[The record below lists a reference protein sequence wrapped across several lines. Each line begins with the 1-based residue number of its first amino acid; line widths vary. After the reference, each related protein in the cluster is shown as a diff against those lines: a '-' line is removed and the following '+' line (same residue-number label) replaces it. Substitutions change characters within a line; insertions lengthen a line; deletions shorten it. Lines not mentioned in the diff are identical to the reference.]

1 MAVAP
6 QDESTGGDW
15 MEVGVGCRLVSSPL
29 KRDTNAPITPTPTT
43 TNSTSCYF
51 LLLPITLNPHHHK
64 QYKLLHPITSHNT
77 QPHHKQYQ
85 LLLDYSIASHLQTQ
99 APTSVLH
106 NLNVRGTFSSIT
118 STPTTTNTRS
128 YFFYTQHTP
137 NFGFWLPEVHISN
150 NTTTTTSAKTHP
162 QNNHPNPS
170 TQLRTSKS
178 RPCFPLPIL
187 SSP

>member
-1 MAVAP
+1 
-6 QDESTGGDW
+6 
-15 MEVGVGCRLVSSPL
+15 MEVGVGCRLVSSRL
-29 KRDTNAPITPTPTT
+29 KRDTTAPITPTPTT
-43 TNSTSCYF
+43 TANSTSCYF
-51 LLLPITLNPHHHK
+51 LLLPITPTPTTTNSISS
-64 QYKLLHPITSHNT
+64 YC
-77 QPHHKQYQ
+77 
-85 LLLDYSIASHLQTQ
+85 LLDYSIASHLQTQ